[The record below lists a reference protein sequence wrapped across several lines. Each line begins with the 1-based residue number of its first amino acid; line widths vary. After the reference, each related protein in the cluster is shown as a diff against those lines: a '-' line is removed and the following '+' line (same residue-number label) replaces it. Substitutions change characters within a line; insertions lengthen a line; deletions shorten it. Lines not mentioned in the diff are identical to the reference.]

1 MRMRTIALAV
11 LLLAATSLYAGGALE
26 QVDITGNVPS
36 PIAGQV
42 VGRLTGIRWD
52 ARSIP
57 IIYHVNAGSLTA
69 AGLVPN
75 PLGAAFVTLPQ
86 ITAALQASFDPWNN
100 LPTSFI
106 NMQIDAAHPINKT
119 SLAGFDFVNELT
131 FRTASSF
138 TAIASS
144 PSTSLISDSVFADG
158 DDIDGDGDSDVSS
171 AITVAQDVD
180 GDGDIEFP
188 AGFYRAGTILD
199 NDVQFNTKT
208 SNGFRFTVDP
218 AQRDTNTRSVDI
230 RTTATHE
237 FGHSHGLSHSMD
249 NQTSATDG
257 DGATMF
263 PFIDTGDPAAET
275 AQASLSSDDKGWSSY
290 FYPEG
295 SATSGPAALQ
305 PGDVAFD
312 KVYGFIT
319 GEIRHGVLN
328 QPVAGASVSAYK
340 WDTGDLAASG
350 YSGTTRVSVDPA
362 TGGLFLFSVPFDIAD
377 GRYTIPV
384 EKGSYSVGV
393 EPVDGSPA
401 AATNISLTC
410 QIGSIFGQLN
420 FNEEFYN
427 NNSEG
432 AVELRPGQRKSIPIQ
447 AGRTQAGIN
456 ITTGRSFN
464 INNFGNRNFVG
475 FTGAPAGS
483 YYAMRVPVSQI
494 QALINALGGAAPL
507 IQGIAADTAVAN
519 ASVSPVF
526 AEAMLTTGTINADG
540 SVATVNL
547 TTPLQKV
554 TGFLA
559 QDNDFAPLYFQEP
572 QDLGRTIR
580 DGIASGAIQNLFM
593 VLRVQTT
600 TPFPGVAGQAP
611 FIGLDGTATSVANDV
626 PLFGLSY
633 FSSNGLTFN
642 RDPRFNFRFSL
653 IASEPLH

>member
-1 MRMRTIALAV
+1 MRARFAAIAL
-11 LLLAATSLYAGGALE
+11 LLFATSLFAGGALE

-57 IIYHVNAGSLTA
+57 VIYRVNANTGSPVANT
-69 AGLVPN
+69 VPN
-75 PLGAAFVTLPQ
+75 PLGAPFVTIDQ
-86 ITAALQASFDPWNN
+86 VTSALQASFDPWNA

-106 NMQIDAAHPINKT
+106 DMRIDAAHPLNKT
-119 SLAGFDFVNELT
+119 TLAGFDFVNELT
-131 FRTASSF
+131 FRTSNGF

-144 PSTSLISDSVFADG
+144 PSTSLIADSVFEDG

-171 AITVAQDVD
+171 AISVATDVD

-208 SNGFRFTVDP
+208 SNGYRFTVDP
-218 AQRDTNTRSVDI
+218 AQRDTVTRSVDI

-249 NQTSATDG
+249 NQTSAADG

-275 AQASLSSDDKGWSSY
+275 AQASLSPDDKAWSSY

-295 SATSGPAALQ
+295 SAVSGPGALQ
-305 PGDVAFD
+305 AGDVAFD
-312 KVYGFIT
+312 RVYGLIT

-328 QPVAGASVSAYK
+328 QPIAGASVSAYK
-340 WDTGDLAASG
+340 WDTGDLVASG
-350 YSGTTRVSVDPA
+350 YSGTTFVSVNPA
-362 TGGLFLFSVPFDIAD
+362 TGGLFVVNPAFDIAD

-393 EPVDGSPA
+393 EAVDGTPA
-401 AATNISLTC
+401 AASNISITC
-410 QIGSIFGQLN
+410 QLGGIFGQLN

-432 AVELRPGQRKSIPIQ
+432 SLELRPGQRKSIPIQ
-447 AGRTQAGIN
+447 PGRVQSGIN
-456 ITTGRSFN
+456 ITTARSVN
-464 INNFGNRNFVG
+464 INNFGTRDFIG
-475 FTGAPAGS
+475 FTGQPAGS
-483 YYAMRVPVSQI
+483 YYAVRVPASQI
-494 QALINALGGAAPL
+494 QSLITALGGEAPL
-507 IQGIAADTAVAN
+507 IQGIAPETFLLD
-519 ASVSPVF
+519 ASTTPVF
-526 AEAMLTTGTINADG
+526 AQAALATGTTNADG
-540 SVATVNL
+540 SIATINL
-547 TTPLQKV
+547 ATPLQSV
-554 TGFLA
+554 SSFLG
-559 QDNDFAPLYFQEP
+559 QDGDFAPLYFQEP

-580 DGIASGAIQNLFM
+580 DGIASGAMTNLFM
-593 VLRVQTT
+593 VLRLPTT
-600 TPFPGVAGQAP
+600 APFPGVSSAP
-611 FIGLDGTATSVANDV
+611 PLIGLDGGVATNDV
-626 PLFGLSY
+626 PILGLSY
-633 FSSNGLTFN
+633 VSNDGVTFN
-642 RDPRFNFRFSL
+642 RVNNFNFRISL